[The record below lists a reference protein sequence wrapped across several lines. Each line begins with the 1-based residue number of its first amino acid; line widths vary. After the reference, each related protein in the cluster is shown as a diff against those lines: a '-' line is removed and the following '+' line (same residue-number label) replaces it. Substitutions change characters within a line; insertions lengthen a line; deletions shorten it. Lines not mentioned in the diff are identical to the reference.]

1 MEAGLRIAPAAWVD
15 QSARHMFS
23 GVIDIEVLL
32 SSQEGS
38 GYACNDACTDGCGV
52 SRSCARRLREVE
64 DE

>member
-1 MEAGLRIAPAAWVD
+1 MEAGLRIAPAVWVD

-32 SSQEGS
+32 PSQEGG